1 MKEGTLNAFAHFQPP
16 EDRPEGNSLP
26 PTPHSPS
33 SSSVK
38 PKKTLNISAS
48 LGEPGLRAK
57 KTPSLAQGLK
67 KQKENPNWHFKLDMF
82 VGSLEMAITPKAA
95 PTDRLQAQVLTDC
108 FQVILPANYLEGF
121 TF

>member
-1 MKEGTLNAFAHFQPP
+1 
-16 EDRPEGNSLP
+16 
-26 PTPHSPS
+26 
-33 SSSVK
+33 
-38 PKKTLNISAS
+38 
-48 LGEPGLRAK
+48 
-57 KTPSLAQGLK
+57 
-67 KQKENPNWHFKLDMF
+67 MF